1 MPKLLFEVTFYGFSC
16 INHASTCKVN
26 DFHTLF
32 LFKDKPAKVDVVD
45 MMIDTSF
52 VKFNHIVNSTIRHP
66 PTIIVG
72 FVVLIDGIVDSL
84 NSFSLFHSV
93 MFLIGYA
100 YTLTIIVPKI

>member
-1 MPKLLFEVTFYGFSC
+1 M
-16 INHASTCKVN
+16 N

-32 LFKDKPAKVDVVD
+32 PFKDKPAKVDLID

-52 VKFNHIVNSTIRHP
+52 VEFNHIANSAIRHP

-93 MFLIGYA
+93 IILIGYMDNTCNNHA
-100 YTLTIIVPKI
+100 KVGRSE